1 VLFVVLS
8 MTLAI
13 LSGKRHGSVME
24 DVTPTE
30 PSPVTESTGPEG
42 AVAAPDV
49 GDLAEQESAAP
60 SSSTAADE
68 PDIKDDA
75 EER

>member
-30 PSPVTESTGPEG
+30 PSPVTESTAPEG
-42 AVAAPDV
+42 AVAAPET
-49 GDLAEQESAAP
+49 GDPGEQESAPP
-60 SSSTAADE
+60 SSSTAAGE
-68 PDIKDDA
+68 PDIKDGA